1 MSTEARELN
10 VGGLRV
16 EVLRKDIKHLH
27 LGVYPPSGRVRVS
40 APLRTKE
47 DAIRLAVVT
56 RLPWIRKRQRAL
68 REQPRQSARDFV
80 TGETHYYRGR
90 AYRLI
95 VVEADGPPSVRLR
108 PNRRLEL
115 RVRPGASR
123 RQREAALTRWYRERL
138 REQLEPLVQKLQEKV
153 GVEADE
159 WRIKRMR
166 TRWGACTQQARRIW
180 INLELAKKPPR
191 CLEFI
196 VAHEIV
202 HLIERRHNER
212 FLALMSEAMPD
223 WQSRR
228 TALNQSPLAH
238 ELWTY

>member
-27 LGVYPPSGRVRVS
+27 LGVYPPHGRVRVS

-68 REQPRQSARDFV
+68 REQPRQSVREFV

-90 AYRLI
+90 AYRLV
-95 VVEADGPPSVRLR
+95 VVEAEGASSVRLR

-115 RVRPGASR
+115 RVRLGASR
-123 RQREAALTRWYRERL
+123 RQREAVLTRWYRERL
-138 REQLEPLVQKLQEKV
+138 REQLEPMVEEWGGKV
-153 GVEADE
+153 GAEASE

-166 TRWGACTQQARRIW
+166 TRWGTCNEHARRVW

-196 VAHEIV
+196 VAHELV

-223 WQSRR
+223 WRSRR
-228 TALNQSPLAH
+228 EMLNRAPLSH
-238 ELWTY
+238 ESWHY